1 MRGWLR
7 LSEPEGPLPKE
18 VPCQPIEG
26 PHRCQL
32 VMIIVSLTSIT
43 LCRSIRLLVC
53 GTGRRERIT
62 MSTPLLAQ
70 WPEKSADT
78 LIRLTK
84 VAR

>member
-1 MRGWLR
+1 
-7 LSEPEGPLPKE
+7 
-18 VPCQPIEG
+18 
-26 PHRCQL
+26 
-32 VMIIVSLTSIT
+32 MIIVSLTSIT
-43 LCRSIRLLVC
+43 LSRSIRLLVC